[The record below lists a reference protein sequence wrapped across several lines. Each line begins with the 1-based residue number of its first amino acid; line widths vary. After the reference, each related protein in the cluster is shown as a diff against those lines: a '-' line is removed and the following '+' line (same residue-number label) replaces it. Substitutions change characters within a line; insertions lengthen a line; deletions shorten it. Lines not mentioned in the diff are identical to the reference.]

1 MSLRNKTIA
10 EALREGKQR
19 LRSAGKDAYAVEAEL
34 LLEKAVGLNRTALFL
49 RGEEPLSAE
58 AAMQYEGFLAER
70 ESGRPTQYI
79 LGTWEFM
86 GLPFSV
92 GEGVLIPR
100 GDTEILVETILEKQQ
115 TEPLRTILDIGTGS
129 GCIPV
134 SLSHYGQ
141 FEYVLAVDISRKA
154 LGYATKNAAANHAE
168 ISFYES
174 DLFQNIPAQWRGQL
188 DAIVS
193 NPPYSIKWAGDDN
206 PLLINDPRFSPAG
219 VLAPKSKADLAFIM
233 HSLSWLATGGTAAI
247 VCFPGIMYRGGA
259 EQKIRKYLVE
269 NNYIDAIIGL
279 PANIFYGTSIPT
291 CILVMK
297 KCRKQDDNIL
307 FIDASREFEKVK
319 TQNKL
324 RAEHINKIVETY
336 RNRSEVEKYSHCATL
351 QEIAEN
357 DYNLNIP
364 RYVDTFEEE
373 EPIDIHAVM
382 AEIKELEA
390 KRADLDKQI
399 EVYLKELGIV
409 E

>member
-129 GCIPV
+129 GCI
-134 SLSHYGQ
+134 H
-141 FEYVLAVDISRKA
+141 ISRKA

-174 DLFQNIPAQWRGQL
+174 DLFQNVPAQWRGQL

-193 NPPYSIKWAGDDN
+193 NPPYIPKEDIAGLMTEVKDFEPINALDGGADGLDFYRAIVAEGRAWLKEGGWLFFEIGYDQGEALRT
-206 PLLINDPRFSPAG
+206 LLADFGYTEIGIRQ
-219 VLAPKSKADLAFIM
+219 DLAGLDRVAFGRY
-233 HSLSWLATGGTAAI
+233 TGKKE
-247 VCFPGIMYRGGA
+247 GA
-259 EQKIRKYLVE
+259 
-269 NNYIDAIIGL
+269 
-279 PANIFYGTSIPT
+279 
-291 CILVMK
+291 
-297 KCRKQDDNIL
+297 
-307 FIDASREFEKVK
+307 
-319 TQNKL
+319 
-324 RAEHINKIVETY
+324 
-336 RNRSEVEKYSHCATL
+336 
-351 QEIAEN
+351 
-357 DYNLNIP
+357 
-364 RYVDTFEEE
+364 
-373 EPIDIHAVM
+373 
-382 AEIKELEA
+382 
-390 KRADLDKQI
+390 
-399 EVYLKELGIV
+399 
-409 E
+409 